1 MKTFHRPR
9 QPAASLA
16 HLAQPSAVGFVPIPA
31 PYAAGRNPPHQMN
44 LADILTQEEV
54 TEITDSGSMA
64 FHCVGDTGGVKDPTP
79 QAQVAQGLQNA
90 LTGATGTATPAG
102 GIMAPSFCYHIGDVV
117 YFNGEVD
124 QYYPQFYAPYE
135 HYPLPILGIPGN
147 HDGDP
152 LNASAISLEGFY
164 RNFLA
169 APGAPV
175 YTTESRDSGRPAMHQ
190 PFFYWTLLTPFATFI
205 GLYTNVPEHGQ
216 LDAAQRAWF
225 QQQMAAADTTKALIV
240 ALHHPIYS
248 FDTYH
253 SGSPTMAQ
261 ELQDAIN
268 ASRRLPNLVLTAH
281 VHNYQRIELA
291 VGGNTLPIFVI
302 GNGGYH
308 NMHKL
313 SASPG
318 YKDPET
324 LAELVAAIDTQFGF
338 MTFEISENLI
348 NGHFTVVPNA
358 GGSWSDPTQYNP
370 AFDVFSYPA
379 TPLFLAAGQTITLV
393 PENGSNVPPHT
404 DPGAKHPPNR
414 SEHSEKKVQARAK
427 HAVRITQKL
436 HHKP

>member
-1 MKTFHRPR
+1 MTSFHRPR

-16 HLAQPSAVGFVPIPA
+16 HVAQPNTVSFVPIPA
-31 PYAAGRNPPHQMN
+31 PYASGRNPPYQMN
-44 LADILTQEEV
+44 LSDVLSADEI
-54 TEITDSGSMA
+54 TEITQAGSMA

-79 QAQVAQGLQNA
+79 QQQVAQGLVNA
-90 LTGATGTATPAG
+90 LTGATGTSRPAG
-102 GIMAPSFCYHIGDVV
+102 GTMAPAFFYHIGDVV

-124 QYYPQFYAPYE
+124 QYYPQYYAPYE
-135 HYPLPILGIPGN
+135 HYPLPIMGIPGN

-152 LNASAISLEGFY
+152 LTAQAISLEGFY

-169 APGAPV
+169 APGTPV

-205 GLYTNVPEHGQ
+205 GLYTNVPEHGRI
-216 LDAAQRAWF
+216 DADQRAWF
-225 QQQMAAADTTKALIV
+225 QQQMKAADRTKPLIV

-248 FDTYH
+248 FDSFH

-268 ASRRLPNLVLTAH
+268 ASGRLPNMVLTAH
-281 VHNYQRIELA
+281 VHNYQRIEVSLA
-291 VGGNTLPIFVI
+291 GITIPIFVI

-324 LAELVAAIDTQFGF
+324 QAALVAAIDTQFGF
-338 MTFEISENLI
+338 MTFEISAQVI

-358 GGSWSDPTQYNP
+358 GGSWSDPSQYNTS
-370 AFDVFSYPA
+370 FDVFSYTA
-379 TPLFLAAGQTITLV
+379 EPLFVPQGQTVTLV
-393 PENGSNVPPHT
+393 PEDGSNVPPHT
-404 DPGAKHPPNR
+404 DHGATHPPAR
-414 SEHSEKKVQARAK
+414 SEHSKTKMGAKAAYAARTARRA
-427 HAVRITQKL
+427 HQR
-436 HHKP
+436 P

>member
-16 HLAQPSAVGFVPIPA
+16 HVAQPSTVGFVPIPA
-31 PYAAGRNPPHQMN
+31 QYATGRTPPHHMD
-44 LADILTQEEV
+44 LADVLTSEEV
-54 TEITDSGSMA
+54 TEITEAGSMA

-79 QAQVAQGLQNA
+79 QMQVAQGLQNA
-90 LTGATGTATPAG
+90 LTGATGSAPPAG
-102 GIMAPSFCYHIGDVV
+102 GLMAPSFCYHIGDVV

-124 QYYPQFYAPYE
+124 QYYPQFYSPYE

-152 LNASAISLEGFY
+152 LNAGAISLEGFY

-169 APGAPV
+169 APGTPV

-190 PFFYWTLLTPFATFI
+190 PFFYWIFTTPFATFI

-216 LDAAQRAWF
+216 IDADQRKWF

-268 ASRRLPNLVLTAH
+268 ASGRLPNLVLTAH

-291 VGGNTLPIFVI
+291 AGGHTLPIFVI

-324 LAELVAAIDTQFGF
+324 MAELIAAIDTQFGF
-338 MTFEISENLI
+338 MTFEISKNVI

-358 GGSWSDPTQYNP
+358 GGSWSDPTQYNQS
-370 AFDVFSYPA
+370 FDVFSYTA
-379 TPLFLAAGQTITLV
+379 APLFVPKGQTITLV
-393 PENGSNVPPHT
+393 PEDGSNLPPNLT
-404 DPGAKHPPNR
+404 PTGTHPPKR
-414 SEHSEKKVQARAK
+414 SKHSEEKVKARAK
-427 HAVRITQKL
+427 HAARTAQKV
-436 HHKP
+436 HRRT